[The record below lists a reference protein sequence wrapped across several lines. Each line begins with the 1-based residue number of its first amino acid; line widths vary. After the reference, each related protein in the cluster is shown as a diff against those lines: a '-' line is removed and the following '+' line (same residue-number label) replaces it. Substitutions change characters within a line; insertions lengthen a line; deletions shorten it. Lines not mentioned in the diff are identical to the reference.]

1 MLAVPIGPYPL
12 LAGRT
17 SDETIS
23 GHRLHDKVAANRVVL
38 GVAEQALEADPEP
51 LNAESVLA
59 AADRVFWQI
68 SGKWRSERREKMR
81 CAWWS

>member
-1 MLAVPIGPYPL
+1 
-12 LAGRT
+12 
-17 SDETIS
+17 
-23 GHRLHDKVAANRVVL
+23 VVL

-68 SGKWRSERREKMR
+68 SGNGAQSESERCVVPGGAEGVFFQDIGIVSLKT
-81 CAWWS
+81 